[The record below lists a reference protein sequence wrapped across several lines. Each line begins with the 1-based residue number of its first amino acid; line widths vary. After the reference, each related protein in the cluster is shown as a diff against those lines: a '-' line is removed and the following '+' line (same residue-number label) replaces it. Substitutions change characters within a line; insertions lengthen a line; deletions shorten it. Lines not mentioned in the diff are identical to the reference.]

1 MNRWKV
7 WRYWMNK
14 ARAWD
19 SLEAGDDKEITSLKG
34 MFKSAKRDAPDIGV
48 EGWRNIRPHLKALGE
63 TTLAPPIS
71 LWNALAST
79 GPRFAV
85 GAACALLIMA
95 GAFMYRAEE
104 APRIET
110 AALSPPPV
118 IVETQAASPEE
129 YPVQA
134 LQSNN
139 GEELLQFIA
148 YGGPSR

>member
-1 MNRWKV
+1 MIRWKE
-7 WRYWMNK
+7 WRRWINK
-14 ARAWD
+14 ARSWD
-19 SLEAGDDKEITSLKG
+19 APEAGDPDIASLKS
-34 MFKSAKRDAPDIGV
+34 MFESAKRDAPEIGAEV
-48 EGWRNIRPHLKALGE
+48 WRKIRPRLHALGE
-63 TTLAPPIS
+63 ASLAPVS
-71 LWNALAST
+71 LWNALASA
-79 GPRFAV
+79 GPRFAM
-85 GAACALLIMA
+85 GATCALLIMA
-95 GAFMYRAEE
+95 GAFMYRAEV

-118 IVETQAASPEE
+118 IVETQAATPEE

>member
-1 MNRWKV
+1 MNRWKD
-7 WRYWMNK
+7 WRQWSKK

-19 SLEAGDDKEITSLKG
+19 FPDAGDPKIASLKG
-34 MFKSAKRDAPDIGV
+34 MFKSARRDAPDIGAEV
-48 EGWRNIRPHLKALGE
+48 WRNIRPQLQSLSE
-63 TTLAPPIS
+63 SSLAPIS
-71 LWNALAST
+71 LWNALAAS
-79 GPRFAV
+79 GPRFAMA
-85 GAACALLIMA
+85 AACTLLIMG
-95 GAFMYRAEE
+95 GAFMSRAGD
-104 APRIET
+104 APRIEI

-118 IVETQAASPEE
+118 IVETQAATPEE